1 VAQELALPRA
11 GSEPSKLEM
20 DLKDL
25 FLLLEWERE
34 ERKKDNNSLK
44 CNTKVKILSLLNNQT
59 SSNKKTNKSSTLKRA
74 REDL

>member
-1 VAQELALPRA
+1 MALPRA

-59 SSNKKTNKSSTLKRA
+59 SSNKKTNKSSSLKRA

>member
-1 VAQELALPRA
+1 MALPRA

-59 SSNKKTNKSSTLKRA
+59 SFNKKTNKSSTLKRA